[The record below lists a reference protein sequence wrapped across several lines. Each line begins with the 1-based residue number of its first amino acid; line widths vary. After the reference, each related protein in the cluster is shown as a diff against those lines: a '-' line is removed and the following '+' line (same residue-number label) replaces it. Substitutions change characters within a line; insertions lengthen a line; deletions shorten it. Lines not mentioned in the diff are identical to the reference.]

1 MINDRSVGGA
11 RPKAALRSV
20 WSQRGSVRWA
30 ARLVSLAASPTLVP
44 LWLGLILIGAAIFR
58 FAGLDWDQ
66 GQHLHPDERFLTL
79 VETGMRWP
87 SDHFLTSY
95 FNEATSTLNP
105 VNVGYGFFV
114 YGDLPV
120 ILVKGI
126 SAALHQSGYDQVY
139 LVGRVA
145 EALFDIGSIQLL
157 FLLARTLYNDRRVA
171 LLASLLYAMTALA
184 IQQAHFFVVDGFS
197 AFFVTAALY
206 FMARVLKAGR
216 LRDYLLA
223 GACIGLA
230 LACKISVYS
239 VAQVLLIVAVY
250 RLSLGL
256 QDPNRSLATE
266 VGQTAGR
273 LLASAAVA
281 FVAFRLFQPY
291 AFAGPGLFGLS
302 IAPRWLHNLLE
313 ARAWETG
320 VRDAPFAWQWTERAP
335 ILFPLRNM
343 MLWGLGLPLG
353 VTCWIGWGVACW
365 RLVRR
370 QQWAHLIPV
379 AWTAILVLLVGTQWV
394 KSMRYFLPIYPALV
408 LLGAWLLVWLWDQAK
423 SRSRSSALRW
433 TLPRAGALIGAV
445 LIGTTLYAMALTSI
459 YLRPHTRVEA
469 SRWIYAH
476 VPAGTIV
483 ANETAWD
490 DALPLRVDGQGG
502 PGTRYRGLD
511 LDITA
516 EDSPQKMQQVLNV
529 LDRANYLFISSNRQ
543 YDSMVRLPTRF
554 PMVAKYYGAL
564 FHERLGF
571 KRVAEFTSYP
581 SLLGI
586 RLPDQGAEESW
597 SVYDHP
603 RVQIFEKTASYSHAQ
618 AAAILGNVAWDQI
631 LPLTP
636 RQATRTHNAELL
648 TPLEQLS
655 YQAAGSWHRMF
666 DAASI
671 VNRFPVFF
679 WMLAVFLIGMA
690 GMPYVWLVA
699 APLADRG
706 FAFVKPVGLLLI
718 GWLTWWLAS
727 LKVLP
732 FTRGTILLALL
743 AVGAGA
749 TGITLSR
756 RVAFGNWLRANLRL
770 LLIEEGLFWTFFAMA
785 LLVRWANPDLWHPS
799 LGGEKPMDFAFL
811 NAVLKSVYFPPYDP
825 WFAGGYMN
833 YYYFGF
839 VLVGTLV
846 KLTGVVPAVAYNLAI
861 PTLFAFLASAAFG
874 STLSLLP
881 QGEARPRSR
890 WRPILFGLLGAVLIV
905 LIGNLGELRLALN
918 VLGGRAAA
926 LRPESWYWDASR
938 IIHHPATEAGP
949 ITEFPAFSFLYA
961 DLHAHVMALP
971 YTAVVVGLTLTF
983 IREQPGPWDRLV
995 SAARLVLLAIAIG
1008 ALWPLNTWDFPTY
1021 ALVALAALVIHGVR
1035 RRGLGLKTLAGA
1047 LARWVVLLVLG
1058 YLLFLPFH
1066 QHYAAPKTGL
1076 DIWRGSRTSL
1086 GDYLTAHGIVLF
1098 IIASALLV
1106 DLWSARDLNP
1116 VARLIRLGLSRWNRL
1131 RRLRRLHRLL
1141 VSASP
1146 TYRAGVFGAAGGC
1159 VLSAVL
1165 ALAGLPAPA
1174 LIVLLMTLV
1183 GLLIVRRSRPRSTSL
1198 VAATRPLWSMTL
1210 MLVMIG
1216 LALTMAVEFVVAKN
1230 IDIGRMNTVFKLY
1243 LQAWMLW
1250 GLAAA
1255 AAALVVWQR
1264 LPRFR
1269 LRWRVAWLGAF
1280 AGLLGAGLL
1289 YPILA
1294 TPGKI
1299 ADRFDRSVG
1308 PTLDGMVFMDRA
1320 ILADHNHTFRLVY
1333 DEQAIRWVQ
1342 QNVPGSPVFAEVST
1356 YPTLYGWG
1364 NRYAMFTGNPAVIG
1378 WDWHER
1384 QQRALLPASV
1394 VMRRVADIQQAYAT
1408 RDPIQA
1414 YRIFTQYGVRY
1425 FVVGPLEQTYFP
1437 GGQGKWDA
1445 RQGTLWNLVYQNPG
1459 VRIYQVVVPASSDTP
1474 ADVAEWPGR

>member
-1 MINDRSVGGA
+1 M
-11 RPKAALRSV
+11 
-20 WSQRGSVRWA
+20 QWA
-30 ARLVSLAASPTLVP
+30 ARLVVLVAGPKLVP
-44 LWLGLILIGAAIFR
+44 LWLGLILVGAAILR

-87 SDHFLTSY
+87 SDHLLASY

-120 ILVKGI
+120 ILVKAI
-126 SAALHQSGYDQVY
+126 SVALHQSGYDQVY
-139 LVGRVA
+139 LVGRAA
-145 EALFDIGSIQLL
+145 EALFDVGTILML

-171 LLASLLYAMTALA
+171 LLASALYAMTALA

-206 FMARVLKAGR
+206 FMGRVFKAGR
-216 LRDYLLA
+216 LRDYVLA
-223 GACIGLA
+223 GGCIGLA
-230 LACKISVYS
+230 LASKISVYS

-250 RLSLGL
+250 RLSRAL
-256 QDPNRSLATE
+256 QDPKRSLAAE
-266 VGQTAGR
+266 VGHTAGR

-281 FVAFRLFQPY
+281 FVVFRLFQPY
-291 AFAGPGLFGLS
+291 AFQEPGLLGLS
-302 IAPRWLHNLLE
+302 IAPRWLHNALE

-320 VRDAPFAWQWTERAP
+320 ARDAPFAWQWTDRVP
-335 ILFPLRNM
+335 ILFPLKNM
-343 MLWGLGLPLG
+343 VLWGLGIPLG
-353 VTCWIGWGVACW
+353 VTCWIGWGVAGW
-365 RLVRR
+365 QLVRR

-379 AWTAILVLLVGTQWV
+379 AWTAILFLLAGTQWV
-394 KSMRYFLPIYPALV
+394 ESIRYFLPIYPTLV
-408 LLGAWLLVWLWDQAK
+408 LLAAWLLVWLWDQAK
-423 SRSRSSALRW
+423 SKSRSTSRLMRW
-433 TLPRAGALIGAV
+433 TSSGAGALMAAV
-445 LIGTTLYAMALTSI
+445 LIGTALYAMAFTSI
-459 YLRPHTRVEA
+459 YTRPHTRLAA
-469 SRWIYAH
+469 SGWIDTH
-476 VPAGTIV
+476 LPAGTVV
-483 ANETAWD
+483 ANETQWD
-490 DALPLRVDGQGG
+490 DALPLRVNGQNG
-502 PGTRYRGLD
+502 PGTRFAALD

-516 EDSPQKMQQVLNV
+516 EDSPQKMQHVLDV
-529 LDRANYLFISSNRQ
+529 LDRADYLFISSNRQ
-543 YDSMVRLPTRF
+543 YDSMVRLPVRF
-554 PMVAKYYGAL
+554 PMVVRYYDGL
-564 FHERLGF
+564 FSGRLGF
-571 KRVAEFTSYP
+571 RRVAEFTSYP
-581 SLLGI
+581 QLFGI
-586 RLPDQGAEESW
+586 QLPDQGAEEAW

-603 RVQIFEKTASYSHAQ
+603 RVQIFQKTAAYSRAG
-618 AAAILGNVAWDQI
+618 AAAILGNVSWNEI

-636 RQATRTHNAELL
+636 RQATRTHGALLL
-648 TPLEQLS
+648 TPAERLVDR
-655 YQAAGSWHRMF
+655 AGGSWQQMF
-666 DAASI
+666 DPASI
-671 VNRFPVFF
+671 VNRFPVVF
-679 WMLAVFLIGMA
+679 WVLAIFLIGLA
-690 GMPYVWLVA
+690 GLPYLWFVA
-699 APLADRG
+699 GPLADRG
-706 FAFVKPVGLLLI
+706 FAFAKPVGLLLV
-718 GWLTWWLAS
+718 GWLAWWLAS

-732 FTRGTILLALL
+732 LTRGTILLALL

-749 TGITLSR
+749 VGITLSR
-756 RVAFGNWLRANLRL
+756 RVAFATWLRAHLRL

-811 NAVLKSVYFPPYDP
+811 NAVLKSVSFPPYDP

-874 STLSLLP
+874 ATLSLLP
-881 QGEARPRSR
+881 RGEGQRRGERRLIFFA
-890 WRPILFGLLGAVLIV
+890 LLGTALVV
-905 LIGNLGELRLALN
+905 LIGNLGELRL
-918 VLGGRAAA
+918 VLSVLAGKAAA

-938 IIHHPATEAGP
+938 IIHHPPTEAGP

-971 YTAVVVGLTLTF
+971 YTAVVVGLALAF
-983 IREQPGPWDRLV
+983 IREQPGSWDRLV
-995 SAARLVLLAIAIG
+995 SGVRLVLLAIVIG

-1035 RRGLGLKTLAGA
+1035 RRGNLGLETLTGA
-1047 LARWVVLLVLG
+1047 LANWAVLLFLG

-1066 QHYAAPKTGL
+1066 QHYAAPETGL

-1086 GDYLTAHGIVLF
+1086 TDYLTAHGIVLF
-1098 IIASALLV
+1098 IVASALVV

-1116 VARLIRLGLSRWNRL
+1116 VARLIRLGFRRWTRL

-1146 TYRAGVFGAAGGC
+1146 AYRAGVFGAAGGC

-1174 LIVLLMTLV
+1174 LIVALMTLA
-1183 GLLIVRRSRPRSTSL
+1183 GLLIVRRSGPTSSWT
-1198 VAATRPLWSMTL
+1198 VDASRPLWSMTL
-1210 MLVMIG
+1210 VLVMMG
-1216 LALTMAVEFVVAKN
+1216 LALTLAVEFVVAKN

-1243 LQAWMLW
+1243 LQTWLLW

-1269 LRWRVAWLGAF
+1269 PRWRVAWLGALV
-1280 AGLLGAGLL
+1280 GLLGAGLL

-1294 TPGKI
+1294 TPAKI

-1308 PTLDGMVFMDRA
+1308 PTLDGMAFMDRA
-1320 ILADHNHTFRLVY
+1320 ILSDHNHTFLLVY

-1342 QNVPGSPVFAEVST
+1342 QTVPGSPVFAEVST

-1384 QQRALLPASV
+1384 QQRSLLPAGV

-1408 RDPIQA
+1408 QDAMQA
-1414 YRIFTQYGVRY
+1414 YRIFMQHEVRY
-1425 FVVGPLEQTYFP
+1425 FVVGPLEQAYFP
-1437 GGQGKWDA
+1437 AGQGKWDA
-1445 RQGTLWNLVYQNPG
+1445 GRGTLWDLVYENPG
-1459 VRIYQVVVPASSDTP
+1459 VRIYQVISAS
-1474 ADVAEWPGR
+1474 